1 MRWVPLVFIF
11 HRSMVRCQAE
21 LANENLL
28 LGQQLA
34 ILKEKT
40 KRPRLRPRR
49 PGTRSSRA
57 QRRGVL
63 SGLRAQV
70 LDSRG
75 PNRCVQLRP
84 GRSTAAP
91 T

>member
-21 LANENLL
+21 LAAENLL
-28 LGQQLA
+28 LRQQRA

-63 SGLRAQV
+63 SGLRAQG
-70 LDSRG
+70 LI
-75 PNRCVQLRP
+75 PE
-84 GRSTAAP
+84 GRTGVCSSAAP
-91 T
+91 EG